1 MDKYYI
7 VVAGNG
13 ATSRANVEALIEDY
27 VYAHGPDVTFIFSY
41 EDAPS
46 QGQVFISQWAKDKA
60 KDVIVF
66 ANTGAKYD
74 GISSASV
81 VETNKLPLF
90 EACKSLPPKTNAV
103 GFVLWGKEDNDFT
116 ILDTLLLH
124 EVVPYNLCE
133 GLEDLRGY
141 WNAQEDDLDEE
152 PEVHIEPEKA
162 DIDLEDIIRRVTAAV
177 VAELNA
183 QNQPLKGS
191 RA

>member
-7 VVAGNG
+7 IVAGNG

-41 EDAPS
+41 ESAPS
-46 QGQVFISQWAKDKA
+46 QGQVFIGQWAKDKA

-66 ANTGAKYD
+66 AKPGAKYD

-81 VETNKLPLF
+81 VESDNPLL
-90 EACKSLPPKTNAV
+90 EACKSLPTKTEVV
-103 GFVLWGKEDNDFT
+103 GFVLWGKEDNDPL
-116 ILDTLLLH
+116 ILDTLALYS
-124 EVVPYNLCE
+124 VIPYNLCE

-141 WNAQEDDLDEE
+141 WNAKEDDLDEE
-152 PEVHIEPEKA
+152 PELHIELDKA
-162 DIDLEDIIRRVTAAV
+162 DIDLDDIIRRVTAAV

-183 QNQPLKGS
+183 QNQPSKGS
-191 RA
+191 KA